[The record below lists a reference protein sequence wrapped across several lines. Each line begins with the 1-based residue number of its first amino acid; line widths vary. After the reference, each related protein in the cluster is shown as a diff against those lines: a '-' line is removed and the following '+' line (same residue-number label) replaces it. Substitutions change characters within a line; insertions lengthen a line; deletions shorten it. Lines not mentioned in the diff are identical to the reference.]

1 MIHNCTLLQ
10 DATDIVRK
18 FAIYF
23 ITKCD
28 RKIIQNAF
36 GFLLQ
41 SATILLQNETVLQ
54 NVTVNIKS
62 IEIFIKQIL
71 N

>member
-1 MIHNCTLLQ
+1 MIHNGTLLQ
-10 DATDIVRK
+10 DATDIVTK
-18 FAIYF
+18 FVIYF

-28 RKIIQNAF
+28 KRIIQNAF

-54 NVTVNIKS
+54 NVTV
-62 IEIFIKQIL
+62 
-71 N
+71 